1 MSDTNNN
8 RLNAALQSGRSY
20 RRGLVLGLTVAELF
34 ILLLFLLLLL
44 LTALYGAALS
54 GSSDAQEMQVAS
66 REAGRLNRLRLMLQ
80 AENLKLDRKSIA
92 MLIESRKE
100 LQEQSRQ
107 QAETIE
113 QLAAKKGIDPSC
125 WHETDAE
132 GKYSQVYLFDVN
144 IFDKSMQVEDL
155 APPPQYHDEKAGLP
169 LADFPFGKRISDRE
183 FLRVTKP
190 IHRFAND
197 RNVRPYPCVFYV
209 RIHDLTSAEAKERYK
224 QAEDIIGAHFYRYRS
239 RRSAGA
245 TP

>member
-1 MSDTNNN
+1 MSDTDNN

-92 MLIESRKE
+92 LLIESRKE
-100 LQEQSRQ
+100 LREQSRQ

-125 WHETDAE
+125 WHETDE
-132 GKYSQVYLFDVN
+132 QGQYSQVYLFDVN
-144 IFDKSMQVEDL
+144 IYDKSMQVEDI
-155 APPPQYHDEKAGLP
+155 APPTQYHDEKAGLP
-169 LADFPFGKRISDRE
+169 LADFPFSKRISDRE

-197 RNVRPYPCVFYV
+197 RKVRPYPCVFYV

-224 QAEDIIGAHFYRYRS
+224 QAEDVIGAHFYRYRS
-239 RRSAGA
+239 RRAAGGA
-245 TP
+245 P

>member
-1 MSDTNNN
+1 MSDTDNN

-92 MLIESRKE
+92 LLIESRKE
-100 LQEQSRQ
+100 LREQSRQ

-125 WHETDAE
+125 WHETDDK

-144 IFDKSMQVEDL
+144 IYDKSMQVEDI
-155 APPPQYHDEKAGLP
+155 APPTQYHDEKAGLP
-169 LADFPFGKRISDRE
+169 LADFPFSKRISDRE

-197 RNVRPYPCVFYV
+197 RKVRPYPCVFYV

-224 QAEDIIGAHFYRYRS
+224 QAEDVIGAHFYRYRS
-239 RRSAGA
+239 RRAAGGA
-245 TP
+245 P